1 MFYKYQ
7 ILYTMLLNL
16 LVLDVE
22 KKFIKLG
29 YCAMPTPIFNIFSS
43 DFKWALLKTHLLSFN
58 MTALNSNWPNLDMYI
73 VVKTPKG
80 QP

>member
-1 MFYKYQ
+1 MLKKLIHKTK
-7 ILYTMLLNL
+7 ILCYT
-16 LVLDVE
+16 
-22 KKFIKLG
+22 
-29 YCAMPTPIFNIFSS
+29 YTYHYIFSS
-43 DFKWALLKTHLLSFN
+43 NFKWALLQTHLLSFN